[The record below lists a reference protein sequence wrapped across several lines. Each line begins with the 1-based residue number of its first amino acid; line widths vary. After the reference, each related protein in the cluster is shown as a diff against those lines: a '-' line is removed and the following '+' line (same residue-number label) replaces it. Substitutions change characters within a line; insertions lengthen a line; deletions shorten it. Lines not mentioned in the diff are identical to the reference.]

1 MSTIHTITWETYRA
15 MQNRIICLEK
25 LNNEIIPLRADYEVA
40 TEMILLAAEREID
53 RLKQEIKQLKGE

>member
-1 MSTIHTITWETYRA
+1 